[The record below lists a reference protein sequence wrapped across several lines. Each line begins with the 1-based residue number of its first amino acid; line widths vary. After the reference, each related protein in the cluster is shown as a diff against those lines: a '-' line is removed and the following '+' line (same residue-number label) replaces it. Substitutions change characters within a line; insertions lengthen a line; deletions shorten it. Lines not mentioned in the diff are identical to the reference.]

1 MKLNDNSG
9 DLEELAELQSKV
21 NHMRLEEK
29 LGKEGYRYDVQ
40 ELSEPITKTVNKTVK
55 NYLQKK
61 RQL

>member
-1 MKLNDNSG
+1 MHS
-9 DLEELAELQSKV
+9 Q
-21 NHMRLEEK
+21 EK
-29 LGKEGYRYDVQ
+29 LGQQGYRYDAQ

>member
-1 MKLNDNSG
+1 
-9 DLEELAELQSKV
+9 
-21 NHMRLEEK
+21 MRLQEK
-29 LGKEGYRYDVQ
+29 LGKQGYRYDAQ